1 MNVLLKPRDQSLSG
15 LTRVRS
21 QQGAGPSCLSTID
34 VWDAAVL
41 REWCSRLNTTPE
53 RLIAA
58 VIVMGD
64 QLRDVQ
70 RHLDAVK
77 S

>member
-1 MNVLLKPRDQSLSG
+1 MNAFLKPRSRSLSG
-15 LTRVRS
+15 LTAVRS
-21 QQGAGPSCLSTID
+21 QLGACPTRSSTID